1 MPAAITGSAALR
13 PDGGEFIRL
22 LAPGVAAAARLARSL
37 EGAVANVPKQHE
49 TRLAKQ
55 ALTEA
60 DTRAQECLLAALL
73 EHFPRVC
80 VAAEEDTPT
89 VACFPDKGDARVVID
104 PIDGTLHSYL
114 EAKGPY
120 AVMVGLVVRGRYEAG
135 LVALPREGMLF
146 AAARGEGVFRARP
159 GGPLQPARLQTG
171 GTRILVSHEL
181 PAPCVA
187 WLERAGCEVV
197 PACGGAIAIAPL
209 IPGVRAGLRVSQ
221 TAGVGISIR
230 GRIGVLLAVLA
241 GGVARGDGGMD
252 FPLDDTTPA
261 ATLRVSARE
270 ADQKLLADAL
280 AAGDIE

>member
-1 MPAAITGSAALR
+1 MSEGITGS
-13 PDGGEFIRL
+13 DFIRRM
-22 LAPGVAAAARLARSL
+22 APAVAEAARLVRSL
-37 EGAVANVPKQHE
+37 EGAVANVPKTHE
-49 TRLAKQ
+49 TGRAKQ

-60 DTRAQECLLAALL
+60 DEQAQECLLGALV

-89 VACFPDKGDARVVID
+89 VARFPDEGEARVVID

-120 AVMVGLVVRGRYEAG
+120 AILVGLVVRGRYEAG

-146 AAARGEGVFRARP
+146 AAARGEGVFRVRS
-159 GGPLQPARLQTG
+159 GGPLRATGLQPR

-181 PAPCVA
+181 PPACGA

-209 IPGVRAGLRVSQ
+209 IPGVRAGLRVSRSP
-221 TAGVGISIR
+221 GPGISIR
-230 GRIGVLLAVLA
+230 GRIGVLLTALA
-241 GGVARGDGGMD
+241 GGVARGDAGMP
-252 FPLDDTTPA
+252 FPEDDTTRA
-261 ATLRVSARE
+261 ATLRVSAGE
-270 ADQKLLADAL
+270 EDQRLLAAAL
-280 AAGDIE
+280 AAAGIA